1 MDCILSISIISL
13 HKKLS
18 SAWENV
24 SQPTNWFE
32 AIEAHANPYVPYV
45 PYVPHIHLNK
55 FITHLKS
62 KYHKNKLITKKR
74 KLRARSRPFEI
85 AFFLSSSSSFLP
97 SFLSI
102 YLPIAITTI
111 YEQRMTNPPPS
122 LPFCFVLFYFAFFL
136 FLPLISESSEV
147 LALVL
152 SY

>member
-85 AFFLSSSSSFLP
+85 AFFSSSFFRP

-111 YEQRMTNPPPS
+111 YEQRMTNPPRS
-122 LPFCFVLFYFAFFL
+122 LFVLFCFILPFSFFY
-136 FLPLISESSEV
+136 S
-147 LALVL
+147 
-152 SY
+152 

>member
-62 KYHKNKLITKKR
+62 KYHKNKLITKK
-74 KLRARSRPFEI
+74 KEI
-85 AFFLSSSSSFLP
+85 TSALAPVRNRFFPSSFLP

-111 YEQRMTNPPPS
+111 YEQRMTNPPPRS
-122 LPFCFVLFYFAFFL
+122 LFVLFCFILPFFL
-136 FLPLISESSEV
+136 FLLLISESSEV

>member
-62 KYHKNKLITKKR
+62 KYHKNKLITKK
-74 KLRARSRPFEI
+74 KEI
-85 AFFLSSSSSFLP
+85 AS
-97 SFLSI
+97 
-102 YLPIAITTI
+102 A
-111 YEQRMTNPPPS
+111 
-122 LPFCFVLFYFAFFL
+122 
-136 FLPLISESSEV
+136 
-147 LALVL
+147 LAPV
-152 SY
+152 

>member
-1 MDCILSISIISL
+1 MKWIIYYLYLISL

-62 KYHKNKLITKKR
+62 KYHKNKLITKK
-74 KLRARSRPFEI
+74 KEI
-85 AFFLSSSSSFLP
+85 TSA
-97 SFLSI
+97 
-102 YLPIAITTI
+102 
-111 YEQRMTNPPPS
+111 
-122 LPFCFVLFYFAFFL
+122 
-136 FLPLISESSEV
+136 
-147 LALVL
+147 LAPV
-152 SY
+152 